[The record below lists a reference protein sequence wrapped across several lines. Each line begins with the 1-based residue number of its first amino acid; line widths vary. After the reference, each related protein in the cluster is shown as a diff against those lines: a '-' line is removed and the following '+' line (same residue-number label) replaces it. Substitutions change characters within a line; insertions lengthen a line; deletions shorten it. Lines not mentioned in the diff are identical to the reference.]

1 MTKTNQPCF
10 SPDGMST
17 SNAFTTVFHGR
28 GDCTQRH
35 DDDAVTTIIL
45 AANPQAERSFV
56 SHSQG
61 HDYHSHDEGL
71 VHSHEWAT
79 STPMMR

>member
-1 MTKTNQPCF
+1 MRATTQPCF
-10 SPDGMST
+10 SPDGMTT

-45 AANPQAERSFV
+45 ANRGDAERFMAHS
-56 SHSQG
+56 SHSNDV
-61 HDYHSHDEGL
+61 HAHDEGL
-71 VHSHEWAT
+71 VHGHEWAT

>member
-1 MTKTNQPCF
+1 MTKTSQPCF

-17 SNAFTTVFHGR
+17 SNAYTTVFHGR

-45 AANPQAERSFV
+45 AGKPQAENFF
-56 SHSQG
+56 SHSS
-61 HDYHSHDEGL
+61 DLTDHDEGL
-71 VHSHEWAT
+71 VHSHSWAS
-79 STPMMR
+79 STTQMY